1 MEPQISIIIL
11 NWNGYGM
18 TLDCL
23 ISLFE
28 ISYENYNVIL
38 VDNGSTDD
46 SVEKLRNR
54 FDNSCL
60 DIISLNSNYGFTGGN
75 NIAMEY
81 AQEKYDPDFYL
92 LLNNDTIVDKFF
104 LDEMVEVF
112 YNASNCFAVVPKIYY
127 YGNKNVL
134 WFAGGSINKLTGLIK
149 HYGRNR
155 MDSDKYN
162 YQKKTTFMTGC
173 AALISKE
180 AIKEVGMLDNR
191 FFAYSEDTDYSLRI
205 LNSNHVTLYAP
216 KAIIYHKVGH
226 SSETNKGKWFA
237 FYLATRNVIFL
248 QKKHL
253 SNLLFPL
260 FIVSFGI
267 RWVLYMSIKLTLLG
281 DFKSIKGIYW
291 GIIDGVFNRSRFYIN
306 NPFPN
311 QKTFL
316 RKEGRKQS

>member
-1 MEPQISIIIL
+1 MSSISSLVFLFVCCFCSASHWSKPSGLKYESDGGPGIQDIMTIL
-11 NWNGYGM
+11 LG
-18 TLDCL
+18 
-23 ISLFE
+23 
-28 ISYENYNVIL
+28 
-38 VDNGSTDD
+38 
-46 SVEKLRNR
+46 
-54 FDNSCL
+54 
-60 DIISLNSNYGFTGGN
+60 
-75 NIAMEY
+75 
-81 AQEKYDPDFYL
+81 
-92 LLNNDTIVDKFF
+92 
-104 LDEMVEVF
+104 
-112 YNASNCFAVVPKIYY
+112 
-127 YGNKNVL
+127 
-134 WFAGGSINKLTGLIK
+134 
-149 HYGRNR
+149 
-155 MDSDKYN
+155 
-162 YQKKTTFMTGC
+162 
-173 AALISKE
+173 SKE

-291 GIIDGVFNRSRFYIN
+291 GIVDGVFNRSRFYIN

-316 RKEGRKQS
+316 RKEGREQS